1 VTATRAG
8 RADLS
13 TSGSTETPL
22 NGDDVIEIT
31 LSLANDFSYTKEV
44 PVEGG
49 GTFMVDIVLMNPYT
63 SLPSED

>member
-1 VTATRAG
+1 MLTTVCP
-8 RADLS
+8 D
-13 TSGSTETPL
+13 GSTETPL